1 MLGNSRCECAAC
13 TVRGTTFY
21 GIILAR
27 HVCGYGIR
35 GGLLFNL
42 IIVEDE
48 DITRLGLRDCV
59 SWEDYDINV
68 VFEASDG
75 LEALQF
81 IEQNHVDIVLTDV
94 KMPLMDGIELVER
107 IRENNKNIKVIFI
120 SGHWDMQ
127 YLKSAFHLEA
137 IDYILKPIIPKELHN
152 MLTKVTQLCI
162 QEQQQEELF
171 NEMKDKLEQSMPV
184 LRERFFSE
192 LINERYYSKEEVIER
207 SSFLEIILNP
217 NDYYC
222 VMTLVYNPE
231 FIDEKSAKNI
241 TLRLIPI
248 REILEEELKKFN
260 AYCINENNNELCIII
275 QFDSPVE
282 HEQMIDLAKRL
293 KSTVNH
299 SVSEFITIGIGKV
312 LQGIENI
319 GESYRQ
325 SLHAAEQSVFL
336 GNNNVIH
343 IADVEK
349 VSRKVGYYST
359 KDITDIIN
367 YVRTGKSEEIKK
379 SVSALFRRLK
389 QNPKIHISY
398 VRNICLEL
406 IVTINLQLMEYKV
419 IREDENQEY
428 TWEELFTILN
438 IDEIQEW
445 ITNQMVQAC
454 EKILSVQ
461 TNTSNNIVYMIKKA
475 VEENFC
481 ENISIQNLADELFLT
496 PNHLYMLFKKETG
509 ETFNQYLTRY
519 RMEKAKEYLSEPKYK
534 LYQIT
539 EMVGYSDSDY
549 FTKLFK
555 KHTNYT
561 PSRYREL
568 FVR

>member
-1 MLGNSRCECAAC
+1 M
-13 TVRGTTFY
+13 
-21 GIILAR
+21 
-27 HVCGYGIR
+27 
-35 GGLLFNL
+35 FNL

-171 NEMKDKLEQSMPV
+171 NEIKDKLEQSMPV